1 MNISLDTLSR
11 LSANRTYYLSDEG
24 TIKKTGLL
32 QWFKCVTGWGDG
44 RAKAQ
49 RLAQAVKQ
57 SLLAS
62 AGIAHDATLN
72 SDIEQFNGATYSL
85 SGSSL
90 SAIANRFKTAHADGI
105 KSKEI
110 HREAYAIAEEAADA
124 EIKEWRKGER
134 VVNDPKKPESLGYVR
149 KIALYSVQ
157 HMMQQAAENPDLLKN
172 RETLKRKMQTR
183 MFNTIDA
190 INAAEMAQR
199 QGNGLGFPKS
209 RVNGKIEMGFARFEF
224 DELHFRAVLAALITK
239 DGPVKMA
246 DFVQRLSIYQEDILQ
261 ERQEALLK
269 TPLEPP
275 SVPWSGFAFAESASH
290 IYKAMEDSEWHRV
303 SAK

>member
-1 MNISLDTLSR
+1 L
-11 LSANRTYYLSDEG
+11 
-24 TIKKTGLL
+24 
-32 QWFKCVTGWGDG
+32 GDG

-62 AGIAHDATLN
+62 AGIANDATLN

-90 SAIANRFKTAHADGI
+90 RAIANRFKTAHADGI

-134 VVNDPKKPESLGYVR
+134 VVNDPNKPESLGYVR

-157 HMMQQAAENPDLLKN
+157 HIMLEAAEKPDLLKN
-172 RETLKRKMQTR
+172 REALKRKMRTR
-183 MFNTIDA
+183 MFLTIDA
-190 INAAEMAQR
+190 INAAELAQR
-199 QGNGLGFPKS
+199 QNSGLGFPKS
-209 RVNGKIEMGFARFEF
+209 KVNGKREMGFARFEF

-261 ERQEALLK
+261 ERKDALLK
-269 TPLEPP
+269 TTLEPP
-275 SVPWSGFAFAESASH
+275 SVPWSGFAFAESAAH

-303 SAK
+303 SAE